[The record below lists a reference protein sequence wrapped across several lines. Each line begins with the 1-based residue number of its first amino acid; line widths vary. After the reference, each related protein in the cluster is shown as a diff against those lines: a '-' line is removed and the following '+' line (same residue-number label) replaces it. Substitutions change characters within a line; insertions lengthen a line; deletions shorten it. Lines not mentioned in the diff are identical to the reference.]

1 MKASLARTATQNI
14 SFSVQ
19 GDGFDSSTIS
29 VPKTS
34 TQKVSISTQNGTLQ
48 SSTPVTLKNQ
58 INEIHSIQ
66 DIQDVSSLDV
76 EQGATLIYNSV
87 TDKYEIRKLQ
97 TADLPNISILNL
109 DGGSF

>member
-1 MKASLARTATQNI
+1 MKVTLA
-14 SFSVQ
+14 
-19 GDGFDSSTIS
+19 
-29 VPKTS
+29 KTS
-34 TQKVSISTQNGTLQ
+34 TQKVTVTNTGGTIQ

-76 EQGATLIYNSV
+76 EAGATLVYNSEN
-87 TDKYEIRKLQ
+87 DKYEIRKLQ
-97 TADLPNISILNL
+97 LADFGGTLNL